1 LSIKNQRR
9 LQHSPEQTCSLGTA
23 LGGYGSSRDRKD
35 NMRLK
40 NGSSRDRKDNMRLK
54 NGSSRDRKDNMRLKN
69 GSSRDRK
76 DNMRLKKLPRHWC
89 GTHKLD

>member
-1 LSIKNQRR
+1 
-9 LQHSPEQTCSLGTA
+9 
-23 LGGYGSSRDRKD
+23 
-35 NMRLK
+35 
-40 NGSSRDRKDNMRLK
+40 MRLK